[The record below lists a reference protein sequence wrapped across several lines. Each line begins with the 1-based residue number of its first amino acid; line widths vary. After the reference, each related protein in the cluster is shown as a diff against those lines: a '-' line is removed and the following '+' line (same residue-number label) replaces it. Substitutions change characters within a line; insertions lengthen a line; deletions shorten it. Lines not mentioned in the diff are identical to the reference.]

1 MMTLDAK
8 TVAELW
14 DAIRDF
20 APAAKREEMAVA
32 MLQSLVDNDVEIE
45 DLEDLRDTSDDLD
58 AALEQV
64 FDDLDLDDD
73 Y

>member
-14 DAIRDF
+14 DSIKDYT
-20 APAAKREEMAVA
+20 PANKREEMAVA
-32 MLQSLVDNDVEIE
+32 MLQTLVDNEVEIE
-45 DLEDLRDTSDDLD
+45 DLEDLRDVDHDLD
-58 AALEQV
+58 SALEQV
-64 FDDLDLDDD
+64 FEDLDMDED

>member
-14 DAIRDF
+14 DAIKDYT
-20 APAAKREEMAVA
+20 PANKREEMAVS
-32 MLQSLVDNDVEIE
+32 MLQTLVDNEVEIE
-45 DLEDLRDTSDDLD
+45 DLEDLRDVDHDLD
-58 AALEQV
+58 SALEQV
-64 FDDLDLDDD
+64 FEDLDLDED

>member
-1 MMTLDAK
+1 MNLDAK

-20 APAAKREEMAVA
+20 APAAKREEMATSL
-32 MLQSLVDNDVEIE
+32 LQALVDNEVEIE
-45 DLEDLRDTSDDLD
+45 DLEDLRDVDDDLD
-58 AALEQV
+58 SALEQV
-64 FDDLDLDDD
+64 FEDLDMDED

>member
-14 DAIRDF
+14 DAIKDYT
-20 APAAKREEMAVA
+20 PANKREEMAVS
-32 MLQSLVDNDVEIE
+32 MLQTLVDNEVEIE
-45 DLEDLRDTSDDLD
+45 DLEDLRDVDHDLD
-58 AALEQV
+58 SALEQV
-64 FDDLDLDDD
+64 FEDVDLDED